1 MILKDMFLKDIER
14 DIRGVIKVAQT
25 NEDDIYQELDEY
37 VVTQELHK
45 HLSKFY
51 DNYQKGINGK
61 TDKMGVWI
69 SGFFGSGKSHF
80 LKILAYLLENK
91 EVKGMQPIDF
101 FENKVQD
108 SLVYA
113 NMKRTANVDTEV
125 ILFNIDSKSSLDNK
139 SKEDAILRVFMKV
152 FYEHRGYYGD
162 IPGVAEMEKY
172 LDKQG
177 VYEAFKTEFKALA
190 GESWESRRNSFYFDA
205 DFVIG
210 ALTKVTDMSEESA
223 RNWFENGVNN
233 FEISIEKFS
242 KDVKEYIDEK
252 GSNFHLVFLVD
263 EIGQYIGDSRNL
275 MLNLQTLAE
284 DLGTHAHG
292 KVWIMVTSQESID
305 SIVKVKGDDF
315 SRIQG
320 RFDTRLSL
328 SSISV
333 DEVIKKRILE
343 KYSHVNDKLKVL
355 FPEKSV
361 ILKNLISFRESTADL
376 RGYDNEQEFADVY
389 PFIPYQ
395 FKLLQ
400 NVFEQVRKHGS
411 SGKHLSEG
419 ERSMLSAFKEAGL
432 SYKDAEEGTLIPFY
446 AFYDTIKEFLNPAI
460 SRVIEGAKENPALK
474 DDDFNINL
482 LKVLFMIKYIKELPS
497 NMDNIATL
505 MVTNMDE
512 DKLQLKEKIKVAV
525 RKLTSQTLI
534 QKNGD
539 YFVFLTD
546 DEQDINRE
554 IKQMNIDEDIVK
566 RELANYIFQDM
577 FDDKRFNYSKQYAF
591 SYNQK
596 MDEKNYGNQTS
607 SIGLNIVSPLSD
619 HYQKSDQEMM
629 MMTSGIGEMLIKL
642 GGNGIYVE
650 EMEEALRIE
659 EFRKKKNITQL
670 PENIQNIL
678 NNKQAEVRER
688 KRRVRELLEDAI
700 KDGAFFVNGDK
711 MDIKGSSVKEKINS
725 AFKQL
730 VDNVYTKLGYVK
742 DHWRTNEH

>member
-1 MILKDMFLKDIER
+1 MLLKDMYLKKIER

-45 HLSKFY
+45 HFSKFY

-91 EVKGMQPIDF
+91 AVKGKQPIDF
-101 FENKVQD
+101 FEDKVQD

-113 NMKRTANVDTEV
+113 NMKRTADLDTEV

-172 LDKQG
+172 LDKQC
-177 VYEAFKTEFKALA
+177 VYEAFKHEFKALA

-252 GSNFHLVFLVD
+252 GPKFHLVFLVD

-343 KYSHVNDKLKVL
+343 KQSHVNDKLKVL
-355 FPEKSV
+355 FPEKSA

-376 RGYDNEQEFADVY
+376 RDYDDEQEFADVY

-411 SGKHLSEG
+411 SENTCLKGNARCFRRSRKQVFVTKMLKKARSF
-419 ERSMLSAFKEAGL
+419 RSMRSTIRLKNS
-432 SYKDAEEGTLIPFY
+432 LIRLY
-446 AFYDTIKEFLNPAI
+446 QG
-460 SRVIEGAKENPALK
+460 S
-474 DDDFNINL
+474 
-482 LKVLFMIKYIKELPS
+482 
-497 NMDNIATL
+497 
-505 MVTNMDE
+505 
-512 DKLQLKEKIKVAV
+512 LKE
-525 RKLTSQTLI
+525 
-534 QKNGD
+534 
-539 YFVFLTD
+539 
-546 DEQDINRE
+546 
-554 IKQMNIDEDIVK
+554 QMK
-566 RELANYIFQDM
+566 
-577 FDDKRFNYSKQYAF
+577 
-591 SYNQK
+591 
-596 MDEKNYGNQTS
+596 
-607 SIGLNIVSPLSD
+607 
-619 HYQKSDQEMM
+619 
-629 MMTSGIGEMLIKL
+629 
-642 GGNGIYVE
+642 
-650 EMEEALRIE
+650 
-659 EFRKKKNITQL
+659 TQ
-670 PENIQNIL
+670 
-678 NNKQAEVRER
+678 R
-688 KRRVRELLEDAI
+688 
-700 KDGAFFVNGDK
+700 
-711 MDIKGSSVKEKINS
+711 
-725 AFKQL
+725 
-730 VDNVYTKLGYVK
+730 
-742 DHWRTNEH
+742 